1 MSNGVSPMVI
11 ASERPTVSLEEFL
24 ASPGDRVEWVNGV
37 LTEKSANTS
46 KTGRIQARL
55 SQLWGNYKGFSGRGG
70 EVYLR
75 TSCQTVE
82 RVRCPDVAYLNPEQ
96 VQEFGNFKV
105 LPHSFPLIAE
115 IISSTDEAE
124 KVFIKVREY
133 LDSQAQEVWLI
144 FPESRWVMIVT
155 TQSQQ
160 LLNDQQSATSQ
171 IVLPGFTVVVSELIA

>member
-1 MSNGVSPMVI
+1 MVI
-11 ASERPTVSLEEFL
+11 ASEHPTVSLEEFL

-37 LTEKSANTS
+37 LTEKSEMTAQ
-46 KTGRIQARL
+46 TGRIQARL
-55 SQLWGNYKGFSGRGG
+55 ARFWGNFKDDQGYGG
-70 EVYLR
+70 EVYTE
-75 TSCQTVE
+75 TSCRTVG

-96 VQEFGNFKV
+96 VEEFGNFKV

-115 IISSTDEAE
+115 IISPTDEAE
-124 KVFIKVREY
+124 EVFTKVREY

-155 TQSQQ
+155 AQSQQ